1 MKYTGFLCLLLLSV
15 GVSAPAQ
22 EDDIDLGKA
31 KLFEGRLISG
41 FNFTQIMG
49 DNNTG
54 FHKVG
59 LNVGGAVY
67 IRYKE
72 HFGASF
78 ELLYSQK
85 GVRGAN
91 VKESYTVG
99 TYFDKYYLNLDYVE
113 AALLLHF
120 KLFVLDYEGG
130 ISYARLVHSKE
141 WAEADVPVHIDN
153 NLWTFKPYDINY
165 LIGLS
170 YRINKRWAVNFRFQY
185 SAISIRPRERVP
197 PRYSDGS
204 DRQLNQMACLRLM
217 YVIK

>member
-1 MKYTGFLCLLLLSV
+1 MKRYGFICLLFFCS
-15 GVSAPAQ
+15 GISAFAQ
-22 EDDIDLGKA
+22 EDELGIG
-31 KLFEGRLISG
+31 KLFEGRLVSG

-49 DNNTG
+49 DNYTG

-59 LNVGGAVY
+59 LNAGAAVY
-67 IRYKE
+67 ARYKE

-120 KLFVLDYEGG
+120 NFFVFDYEGG
-130 ISYARLVHSKE
+130 MSYARLVHSKE

-153 NLWTFKPYDINY
+153 NLWTFNPYDINY

-170 YRINKRWAVNFRFQY
+170 YRINKKWAVNFRFQY
-185 SAISIRPRERVP
+185 SALSIRPRERIP